1 MVWGAFSFGM
11 LLGLMLFGNSSDVIC
26 RRQAVDAMCL
36 QYGGSPWGATGVVIG
51 EVNGFEVECNG
62 PPNGTVNVSWVNVS
76 LVDLGNLTIP

>member
-1 MVWGAFSFGM
+1 MVGGAFSFGM

-76 LVDLGNLTIP
+76 LVDLSNLTIP